1 MAEFV
6 KGMDLCRG
14 FYRDCV
20 RGILDDC
27 FPGLAYSAG
36 LIGYG
41 SDVLGYDDPVSTDHM
56 WGPRLWLFLRECD
69 MGLAGEIMSVLS
81 HRLPCTY
88 RGYSINF
95 SAPDI
100 NDNGVRHPEP
110 VESGPVHPLLWIRT
124 FGDFLTEQLGTPNPD
139 SLSCADWL
147 ALSEHRLLSLVSG
160 QFFHDGLDCAA
171 VVEKLRFYP
180 RPVRLYL
187 IASAWDSIA
196 SEQAFLR
203 RAGDVGDDIGS
214 RLICARI
221 CERLM
226 RLCFLYKG
234 VYAPYS
240 KWFGTAFG
248 KLDIDPGIGQS
259 IREALSA
266 DNVILREEKLIRAMV
281 LTAQMHNES
290 GLAAPIPIS
299 VQDYYGRNIRVI
311 FAEQWAE
318 AAMAELAGTDP
329 EHFPRIGSFSQLAG
343 LSDFS
348 DDPANYRK
356 IADFY
361 RE

>member
-1 MAEFV
+1 MAEFI
-6 KGMDLCRG
+6 GGIALCRG
-14 FYRDCV
+14 FYRDCAEK
-20 RGILDDC
+20 ILDES
-27 FPGLAYSAG
+27 FPDLVYSSG

-56 WGPRLWLFLRECD
+56 WGPRLWLFLREED
-69 MGLAGEIMSVLS
+69 MGLAEEIMTAFS

-88 RGYSINF
+88 RGYSMNF
-95 SAPDI
+95 SAPDE

-110 VESGPVHPLLWIRT
+110 VEHGPVHPLIWLRT
-124 FGDFLTEQLGTPNPD
+124 FDSFLIGQIGTADPD
-139 SLSCADWL
+139 SLTPADWL

-171 VVEKLRFYP
+171 VVDKIRYYP

-221 CERLM
+221 AERLM

-248 KLDIDPGIGQS
+248 KLDIDPAIGQN
-259 IREALSA
+259 IREALAA
-266 DNVILREEKLIRAMV
+266 DNVILREEKLLSAMV
-281 LTAQMHNES
+281 KVAQMHNDS
-290 GLAAPIPIS
+290 GLAAPVP
-299 VQDYYGRNIRVI
+299 VEVRDYYGRDIRVI
-311 FAEQWAE
+311 FAEQWADS
-318 AAMAELAGTDP
+318 AAAELAGTEL

-361 RE
+361 RA